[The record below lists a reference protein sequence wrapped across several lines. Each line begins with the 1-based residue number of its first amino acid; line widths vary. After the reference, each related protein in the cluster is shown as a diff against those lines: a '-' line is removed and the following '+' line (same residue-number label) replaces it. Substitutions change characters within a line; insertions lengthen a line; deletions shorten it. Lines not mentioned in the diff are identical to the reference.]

1 MPPKQTTAVAT
12 ANPHLSS
19 RDVMLRVGL
28 QAARLLGTSG
38 FELRAQREEKQKRLQ
53 RENSARQGPPV
64 SIAHVRLSSGQYLPF
79 PAIQKSAKTSRSSL
93 RQLNTGR
100 PRAGVKGLFKRQRP

>member
-1 MPPKQTTAVAT
+1 LCREADQRHSDRGASNRYLSSFEQREATFSPVGPLHGFSCSAVASCF
-12 ANPHLSS
+12 ASPLS
-19 RDVMLRVGL
+19 
-28 QAARLLGTSG
+28 AAE
-38 FELRAQREEKQKRLQ
+38 F
-53 RENSARQGPPV
+53 
-64 SIAHVRLSSGQYLPF
+64 GQYLPF